1 MKKIFAIL
9 GTALLVA
16 AVLTGCSNDAG
27 GSKDTPT
34 ASTNNGTNPGGNN
47 NGTSPTPEQQ
57 MLGEKL
63 AAVGTANQAAFNKLQ
78 ELSMKASDAGGFEQS
93 DIESAIKLVAAIEPK
108 VADLKTKATEYLNKN
123 DKAADAGN
131 VETACTDHTTA
142 LGEVINLLKHA
153 DTTTNKG
160 KISEA
165 NTKFGEA
172 YQKFGEAQQKLAPL
186 FQ

>member
-9 GTALLVA
+9 GTALLAA
-16 AVLTGCSNDAG
+16 AVLTGCSNAAG
-27 GSKDTPT
+27 GNDGKKL
-34 ASTNNGTNPGGNN
+34 
-47 NGTSPTPEQQ
+47 TPEQQ

-78 ELSMKASDAGGFEQS
+78 ELSMKASGAGGFEQS

>member
-108 VADLKTKATEYLNKN
+108 VADLKTKATEYLNIAISPQFFTRKN
-123 DKAADAGN
+123 YIHPMDTFYEKN
-131 VETACTDHTTA
+131 TVNEKKTHYVEFYRIAISC
-142 LGEVINLLKHA
+142 VFSFKH
-153 DTTTNKG
+153 
-160 KISEA
+160 
-165 NTKFGEA
+165 
-172 YQKFGEAQQKLAPL
+172 
-186 FQ
+186 